1 MSKIVDS
8 IRMWLIDKYPT
19 DCDECPFFSERPYRD
34 NAYQGYFGVCELGY
48 MKHGDT
54 REFSGRGVR
63 WPRCDIEHH
72 PYVFV
77 EDRNDDG
84 DRV

>member
-8 IRMWLIDKYPT
+8 ICTWVIDKYPT

-34 NAYQGYFGVCELGY
+34 NAYQGYFGVCGLGY
-48 MKHGDT
+48 MEHGDT

-63 WPRCDIEHH
+63 WPNCDIEHNTN
-72 PYVFV
+72 VFL
-77 EDRNDDG
+77 ENSNA
-84 DRV
+84 